1 MYHTV
6 RTTPPAS
13 YSLLHQSFVSS
24 HSHSLLIPSIILFLL
39 FIPYYTIIRN
49 QSPPRPPDLLAAVN
63 STALL
68 VFVSCG
74 SRSLLDFVLYSTGYS
89 LSLSLSLPQPQP
101 QPHPLDLVHS
111 PLCSPHNLVGF
122 LFFSLSAPI
131 IAHSPA
137 KTSSLGSDF
146 LRFFGAGS
154 YNQQPPPPDDP
165 NRITRDGHPA
175 KRRGPK
181 PNSKPAMTRRQELN
195 RQAQRSHRE
204 RKEQYIRTM
213 ETEVSRLREAYTQE
227 ISAANVTVQQHR
239 HMVYSL
245 TEEND
250 ILKEI
255 LSAHGISYESELE
268 SRKSHR
274 PGPGYHQSSPFNSS
288 MGSSTLPTLPP
299 SSHGQNNA
307 YTTPPT
313 TVSSNMSPRN
323 GAPSD
328 LSPKSE
334 PSHAGHSHGSHGHAH
349 HQCEPMGFMDRS
361 GGMVNGPAVQ
371 DMGGIFETDPQLQID
386 FILTYVLIS
395 GPFFN
400 ACTDN
405 VVWNHHVANIPI
417 TSVDDPSSKQTTKTC
432 PSPATR

>member
-1 MYHTV
+1 MNSGNVSHGAHHTTSV
-6 RTTPPAS
+6 IQSVAPAICVQPFSFSS
-13 YSLLHQSFVSS
+13 YSQYYS
-24 HSHSLLIPSIILFLL
+24 FLL

-49 QSPPRPPDLLAAVN
+49 QSPPRLPDLLAAVN

-89 LSLSLSLPQPQP
+89 LSLSLSLSLSQPQPQP
-101 QPHPLDLVHS
+101 QPLDLVHS
-111 PLCSPHNLVGF
+111 PLCSPHNLVGS
-122 LFFSLSAPI
+122 FSASAPI

-268 SRKSHR
+268 SRKSDR

-299 SSHGQNNA
+299 SNHGQNNA

-334 PSHAGHSHGSHGHAH
+334 PSHAGYSHGGHGGHGHAH

-361 GGMVNGPAVQ
+361 GGMVNGPIQ

-395 GPFFN
+395 APFSM
-400 ACTDN
+400 
-405 VVWNHHVANIPI
+405 HVL
-417 TSVDDPSSKQTTKTC
+417 TM
-432 PSPATR
+432 